1 MLIEEP
7 DQSFYQST
15 TENTIV
21 CIRCYESYLSYL
33 KMGRGKM
40 KKVSVIAL
48 FLALLLTAC
57 NEKKEVPAVASKKI
71 EESKVINGITYKPL
85 FFKGYERDREMEE
98 YYFEEIEMYSNYMDN
113 EIGDLLK
120 KSSEVLVSF
129 KPGKGYTES
138 GPSFIDIY
146 ADEEE
151 WFYLTAGALYR
162 SNYKE
167 VTGTQGSFAPNYMIS
182 EYYAAKY
189 ESEQDPENQFY
200 TTLEDVAEAPK
211 KLDILRLWNDQALL
225 QSYTSDWGNYIDS
238 ISFIDFLM
246 KTYGKE
252 KTLKLVT
259 ENDDESILNIFGKD
273 LETLIS
279 DWKTA
284 K

>member
-1 MLIEEP
+1 
-7 DQSFYQST
+7 
-15 TENTIV
+15 
-21 CIRCYESYLSYL
+21 
-33 KMGRGKM
+33 M
-40 KKVSVIAL
+40 KKISVIAL
-48 FLALLLTAC
+48 SLALLLTAC
-57 NEKKEVPAVASKKI
+57 NEKKEVPAVASKKV
-71 EESKVINGITYKPL
+71 EESKMINGITYKPL
-85 FFKGYERDREMEE
+85 FFKGYERDKDMEE

-138 GPSFIDIY
+138 GPRFIDIY

-151 WFYLTAGALYR
+151 LFYLTAGALYL

-167 VTGTQGSFAPNYMIS
+167 VTGTKGSFAPNYMIS

-200 TTLEDVAEAPK
+200 TTLEEVAEAPK
-211 KLDILRLWNDQALL
+211 KLDILRLWNDQAFLN
-225 QSYTSDWGNYIDS
+225 SYTSNWEDYIDS
-238 ISFIDFLM
+238 ISFIEFLM
-246 KTYGKE
+246 KSYGKE

-259 ENDDESILNIFGKD
+259 ENDDESIYSIFGKD

-279 DWKTA
+279 EWKQA